1 MRGILE
7 GRVAVI
13 TGSGMGIGR
22 AIALDMARQGAAV
35 ITNNRMP
42 RDSGGDAASTAN
54 EIKALGCKAV
64 AFFGDISE
72 FDMAREMVG
81 SAVHHFGRIDILV
94 NNAGGEDKRGNPWE
108 MALEDWDRTIRSHL
122 TAAFNCIR
130 HASLP
135 MKEQGWGRIL
145 NTTSRAW
152 VETTEQPNYAAAMAG
167 IVGLTRDVA
176 RDAGRYGITCNAYS
190 PLAKTRRTN
199 IAKQEAAFKAGV
211 ISRAMFE
218 MYSKIAP
225 PESCAPFATYLCSE
239 DAAHINGQ
247 VFGMK
252 PGEIL
257 IYPAKVE
264 QYSIQSDAGTWSHAE
279 LTKKVSRVLLQD
291 YVNPAPKKD

>member
-94 NNAGGEDKRGNPWE
+94 NNAGGEDKRGNRRSFRHQSGE
-108 MALEDWDRTIRSHL
+108 QDRRLACLEGSRFSRCHRCSQKHEPRIREQRRQVAQH
-122 TAAFNCIR
+122 AFDQC
-130 HASLP
+130 L
-135 MKEQGWGRIL
+135 
-145 NTTSRAW
+145 
-152 VETTEQPNYAAAMAG
+152 QP
-167 IVGLTRDVA
+167 VH
-176 RDAGRYGITCNAYS
+176 
-190 PLAKTRRTN
+190 P
-199 IAKQEAAFKAGV
+199 
-211 ISRAMFE
+211 
-218 MYSKIAP
+218 
-225 PESCAPFATYLCSE
+225 
-239 DAAHINGQ
+239 
-247 VFGMK
+247 
-252 PGEIL
+252 
-257 IYPAKVE
+257 
-264 QYSIQSDAGTWSHAE
+264 
-279 LTKKVSRVLLQD
+279 
-291 YVNPAPKKD
+291 